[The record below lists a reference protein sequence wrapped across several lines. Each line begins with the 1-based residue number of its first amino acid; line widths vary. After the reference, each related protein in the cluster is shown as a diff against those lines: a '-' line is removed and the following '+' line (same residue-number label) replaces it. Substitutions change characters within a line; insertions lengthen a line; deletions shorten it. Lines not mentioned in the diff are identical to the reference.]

1 MRFAHVRLTTLLTAL
16 VCFTLPWFQ
25 VSCHGPDG
33 TEVVI
38 SQSGFEAAT
47 GETTTLVNGQ
57 FAEANPQ
64 APEQFREPPKAA
76 WLLAIHG
83 GAILLAVLASVLMRS
98 GNGRWMLVTFLSGGA
113 AAVLIAQ
120 IAIGMPMLKDAPED
134 SIQFTHWYWMAIA
147 ASMIAPVASLCERI
161 RLSPETSVEDSLSR
175 NADRTAWDEET
186 LG

>member
-33 TEVVI
+33 TEVII
-38 SQSGFEAAT
+38 SQSGFEAAI

-76 WLLAIHG
+76 WLLAVFG
-83 GAILLAVLASVLMRS
+83 SAILLAILASLLIKS
-98 GNGRWMLVTFLSGGA
+98 GNARWLTATLFSGLA
-113 AAVLIAQ
+113 AGTLIVQ
-120 IAIGMPMLKDAPED
+120 IAMGFPLLKDAPDD
-134 SIQFTHWYWMAIA
+134 STEFTLWFWLAVA
-147 ASMIAPVASLCERI
+147 ASILAPVASLCERV
-161 RLSPETSVEDSLSR
+161 RLSSSDSTDKDRSPEHL
-175 NADRTAWDEET
+175 AWDDPRDAF
-186 LG
+186 